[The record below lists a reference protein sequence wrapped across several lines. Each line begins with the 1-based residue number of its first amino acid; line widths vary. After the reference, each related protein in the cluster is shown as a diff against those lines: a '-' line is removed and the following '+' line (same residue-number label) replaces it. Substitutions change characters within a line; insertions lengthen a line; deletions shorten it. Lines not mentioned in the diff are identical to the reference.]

1 MNPHHRQ
8 KQDAVWSWAFL
19 AVILATTAG
28 GLIAYA
34 GQDDSPSA
42 ADNRL
47 GAACSS
53 PEFHFT
59 DVLAANAERFAANAQ
74 RPAANAA
81 LGTDRDVVSHHRY
94 QSSSSS
100 HDLGAAAAAAA
111 APTPAS
117 SSADA
122 AAPFDATAFINAAY
136 PWFITAFVASFFLG
150 VLLLWMFKQCASTMV
165 WGVVYAKVGIMAA
178 LTVSFAAAG
187 AAVPAIIFALLT
199 ALTAF
204 VFYLWRDELN
214 LVASLLTVATQ
225 GLRDNPHIVT
235 AVVGLQLVA
244 FCWLA
249 PCVAFMMFAN
259 TNGHVAVSHEAVSQ
273 DGSSKICKDFNGLD
287 VDCCAWDVESW
298 VPFYLTMA
306 MVSGI
311 WFISVALETR
321 LFVIGGTICQWYF
334 APVGTTAFKGGV
346 TRALGH
352 ALGPSFGSVCF
363 GSFILTMVEL
373 ARQAAEKLR
382 REDRDNILVCLLVT
396 CLECIY
402 AVIEYISK
410 FAMLQASI
418 TGQAFCDAAASVTDL
433 LSRNFLTAYGTYSFP
448 GMILQGVSLVIAV
461 GFGCATWLLSYAT
474 FSATLSANAGLYA
487 GLVAI
492 LSGIISLV
500 VMSFFAMIV
509 LNVVDAVF
517 VCYAMDKDRNS
528 VHRGELH
535 AVLNEVNEK
544 NQPSGG
550 LVRNPGGQYAYGS
563 YA

>member
-1 MNPHHRQ
+1 MRWLHARTHARTRANAFPPTQNASRTHRRPIRSQSTSLNPHHRQ

-47 GAACSS
+47 GAACSA
-53 PEFHFT
+53 PEFHFS
-59 DVLAANAERFAANAQ
+59 DVLAANAARFAANAQ

-94 QSSSSS
+94 QSSPST
-100 HDLGAAAAAAA
+100 LGAGAAAA

-136 PWFITAFVASFFLG
+136 PWLITAFVASFFLG

-259 TNGHVAVSHEAVSQ
+259 MNGHVAVSHEAISQ
-273 DGSSKICKDFNGLD
+273 DASSKICKDFNGID
-287 VDCCAWDVESW
+287 VDW
-298 VPFYLTMA
+298 
-306 MVSGI
+306 
-311 WFISVALETR
+311 
-321 LFVIGGTICQWYF
+321 
-334 APVGTTAFKGGV
+334 
-346 TRALGH
+346 
-352 ALGPSFGSVCF
+352 
-363 GSFILTMVEL
+363 
-373 ARQAAEKLR
+373 
-382 REDRDNILVCLLVT
+382 
-396 CLECIY
+396 
-402 AVIEYISK
+402 
-410 FAMLQASI
+410 
-418 TGQAFCDAAASVTDL
+418 
-433 LSRNFLTAYGTYSFP
+433 
-448 GMILQGVSLVIAV
+448 
-461 GFGCATWLLSYAT
+461 
-474 FSATLSANAGLYA
+474 
-487 GLVAI
+487 
-492 LSGIISLV
+492 
-500 VMSFFAMIV
+500 
-509 LNVVDAVF
+509 
-517 VCYAMDKDRNS
+517 
-528 VHRGELH
+528 
-535 AVLNEVNEK
+535 
-544 NQPSGG
+544 
-550 LVRNPGGQYAYGS
+550 
-563 YA
+563 

>member
-1 MNPHHRQ
+1 LNPHHRQ

-47 GAACSS
+47 GAACSA
-53 PEFHFT
+53 PEFHFS
-59 DVLAANAERFAANAQ
+59 DVLAANAARFAANAQ

-81 LGTDRDVVSHHRY
+81 LGTDRDVVSVNHHRY
-94 QSSSSS
+94 PSSSSS
-100 HDLGAAAAAAA
+100 HDLGAAGAAAA
-111 APTPAS
+111 APMPAS

-136 PWFITAFVASFFLG
+136 PWLITAFVASFFLG

-259 TNGHVAVSHEAVSQ
+259 MNGHVAVSHEAVSR
-273 DGSSKICKDFNGLD
+273 DASSKICKDFNGMD
-287 VDCCAWDVESW
+287 VDW
-298 VPFYLTMA
+298 
-306 MVSGI
+306 
-311 WFISVALETR
+311 
-321 LFVIGGTICQWYF
+321 
-334 APVGTTAFKGGV
+334 
-346 TRALGH
+346 
-352 ALGPSFGSVCF
+352 
-363 GSFILTMVEL
+363 
-373 ARQAAEKLR
+373 
-382 REDRDNILVCLLVT
+382 
-396 CLECIY
+396 
-402 AVIEYISK
+402 
-410 FAMLQASI
+410 
-418 TGQAFCDAAASVTDL
+418 
-433 LSRNFLTAYGTYSFP
+433 
-448 GMILQGVSLVIAV
+448 
-461 GFGCATWLLSYAT
+461 
-474 FSATLSANAGLYA
+474 
-487 GLVAI
+487 
-492 LSGIISLV
+492 
-500 VMSFFAMIV
+500 
-509 LNVVDAVF
+509 
-517 VCYAMDKDRNS
+517 
-528 VHRGELH
+528 
-535 AVLNEVNEK
+535 
-544 NQPSGG
+544 
-550 LVRNPGGQYAYGS
+550 
-563 YA
+563 